1 MSKAI
6 GLLGHL
12 ALLNIFVWLE
22 HEPEEQEEAAHIPKQ
37 LGDLFRVGSELVLA
51 GVGQRSRMVEHIDDR
66 SISPSSSF
74 EKFSPF
80 DQDQL
85 DDNEDWMF
93 DWTHLSPS
101 PPLACQRY
109 YNLTPLAQYKQS
121 RERATRLEEGSA
133 WANRMTNRF
142 PNVQYMASHRERRQ
156 PDRLTI
162 SISHTSM
169 DTDVSSSVSPGNYG
183 EAAGLNSKQHLQPT
197 KSARTNELR
206 IDRLRQTDYIPA
218 HLRMPSQSA
227 INMTFNRMNQSTLA
241 WPSAK
246 GAIKANQ
253 SEKAERCLLYIRGF

>member
-1 MSKAI
+1 
-6 GLLGHL
+6 
-12 ALLNIFVWLE
+12 
-22 HEPEEQEEAAHIPKQ
+22 
-37 LGDLFRVGSELVLA
+37 
-51 GVGQRSRMVEHIDDR
+51 MVEHIDDR

-74 EKFSPF
+74 DKFSPV

-101 PPLACQRY
+101 PPLARQRY

-142 PNVQYMASHRERRQ
+142 PKVQYMASHRERRQ

-183 EAAGLNSKQHLQPT
+183 EAAGLNSKQHLQT
-197 KSARTNELR
+197 AKSARTNQLR
-206 IDRLRQTDYIPA
+206 IVRLKQSDYIPA

-227 INMTFNRMNQSTLA
+227 SHMTFSRVNQPTLS

-246 GAIKANQ
+246 DLIKANQ
-253 SEKAERCLLYIRGF
+253 SEKAVHSLLCIQFMVLG